1 MFCLWLMLINVI
13 TILENS
19 GMPALL
25 PNSNSEWWK
34 NLLPPWAA
42 FISRR
47 IRFGLQIT
55 TFATVL
61 TRPLNQLPKSKM
73 RTALKQRFEVVWSK
87 TNQEV
92 LQDNSDMDCTWS
104 VSLLALSLM
113 LKFLNTS
120 FCKTNSAEKPKL
132 SFLGGKKALVTQL
145 PRCFLT
151 CALVRKRVSLDW
163 HCANI
168 ILCILLYL
176 IVFCIAL
183 YFSAHTKKGS
193 LGTDTEL
200 TRHFVTLFASWLLV
214 GGVHILWWLT
224 LRTCLERF

>member
-47 IRFGLQIT
+47 IGFGLQIT

-87 TNQEV
+87 TYQEV
-92 LQDNSDMDCTWS
+92 LQDISDMDCTWS
-104 VSLLALSLM
+104 VSLFALSLM
-113 LKFLNTS
+113 LLVSQHIFLQN
-120 FCKTNSAEKPKL
+120 KL
-132 SFLGGKKALVTQL
+132 
-145 PRCFLT
+145 C
-151 CALVRKRVSLDW
+151 RKNKV
-163 HCANI
+163 I
-168 ILCILLYL
+168 I
-176 IVFCIAL
+176 FRRQE
-183 YFSAHTKKGS
+183 S
-193 LGTDTEL
+193 LGYT
-200 TRHFVTLFASWLLV
+200 ASEMFSD
-214 GGVHILWWLT
+214 
-224 LRTCLERF
+224 LRAR

>member
-1 MFCLWLMLINVI
+1 MGCQHSSQNQILNDGRTFFRLEQHSFQGGFVSVCKLQLLQLFWRDRSPNCQKVRWEQRSSNV
-13 TILENS
+13 L
-19 GMPALL
+19 
-25 PNSNSEWWK
+25 K
-34 NLLPPWAA
+34 A
-42 FISRR
+42 FGQNKSR
-47 IRFGLQIT
+47 G
-55 TFATVL
+55 FA
-61 TRPLNQLPKSKM
+61 RRQWYG
-73 RTALKQRFEVVWSK
+73 F
-87 TNQEV
+87 
-92 LQDNSDMDCTWS
+92 S
-104 VSLLALSLM
+104 VSLFALSLM

-120 FCKTNSAEKPKL
+120 LCKTNSAEKPKK
-132 SFLGGKKALVTQL
+132 SFLGGTKTLVTQL

-163 HCANI
+163 HCANN

-176 IVFCIAL
+176 VVFCIAL

-200 TRHFVTLFASWLLV
+200 TRHFVTLFASRLLV

>member
-1 MFCLWLMLINVI
+1 
-13 TILENS
+13 
-19 GMPALL
+19 MPALL
-25 PNSNSEWWK
+25 PKSNSEWWK

-73 RTALKQRFEVVWSK
+73 RTALKQRFEGVWSK

-92 LQDNSDMDCTWS
+92 LQYDSDMDSLFLCLLL
-104 VSLLALSLM
+104 VSCF
-113 LKFLNTS
+113 KFLNTS
-120 FCKTNSAEKPKL
+120 FCKTNSVEKPKL
-132 SFLGGKKALVTQL
+132 SFLGGKKTWVTQL

-151 CALVRKRVSLDW
+151 CALFRKRVSLDW
-163 HCANI
+163 HSANN

-176 IVFCIAL
+176 VVFCIAL

-200 TRHFVTLFASWLLV
+200 TRHFVTLFASRLLV

>member
-1 MFCLWLMLINVI
+1 MQ
-13 TILENS
+13 
-19 GMPALL
+19 ALL
-25 PNSNSEWWK
+25 PKSNSEWWK

-61 TRPLNQLPKSKM
+61 TRPLTQLPKSKM
-73 RTALKQRFEVVWSK
+73 RTALKQRFEGVWSK

-92 LQDNSDMDCTWS
+92 LQDISDVDCTKS
-104 VSLLALSLM
+104 VSLFFLSLM
-113 LKFLNTS
+113 LLVFQHIFFLQNKLCRKAQIIFFRRQES
-120 FCKTNSAEKPKL
+120 FGYTASEMFSVLRA
-132 SFLGGKKALVTQL
+132 S
-145 PRCFLT
+145 
-151 CALVRKRVSLDW
+151 ALVRKRVSLDW
-163 HCANI
+163 HSANN

-176 IVFCIAL
+176 VVLCNAL
-183 YFSAHTKKGS
+183 YFGAHTKKGS

-200 TRHFVTLFASWLLV
+200 TRHFVTLFASRLLV